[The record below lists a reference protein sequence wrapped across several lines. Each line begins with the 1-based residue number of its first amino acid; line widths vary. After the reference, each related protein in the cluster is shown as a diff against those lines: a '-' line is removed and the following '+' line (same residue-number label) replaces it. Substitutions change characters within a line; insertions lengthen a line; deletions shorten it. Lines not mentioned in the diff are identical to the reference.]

1 MATKKK
7 NLETLRSNYE
17 ASRKAYEEAE
27 NERIAEFTK
36 LLFSDE
42 ELRKMVLDMNTKSL
56 KANAKIWA
64 DNLKKLSSYN
74 SKQKEA
80 D

>member
-1 MATKKK
+1 MGTKKK
-7 NLETLRSNYE
+7 DLETLRSNYE

-42 ELRKMVLDMNTKSL
+42 ELRKMVLDMKTPEL
-56 KANAKIWA
+56 KANAKMWA
-64 DNLKKLSSYN
+64 ENLKKLSPASA
-74 SKQKEA
+74 Q
-80 D
+80 

>member
-17 ASRKAYEEAE
+17 ASRKAFEEAE
-27 NERIAEFTK
+27 NERVTEFTE

-42 ELRKMVLDMNTKSL
+42 ELREKVLEMNTKSL
-56 KANAKIWA
+56 KANAKMWA
-64 DNLKKLSSYN
+64 EYLKKLSSYN
-74 SKQKEA
+74 PQ
-80 D
+80 

>member
-1 MATKKK
+1 MSTKKK
-7 NLETLRSNYE
+7 DLETLRSNYE

-74 SKQKEA
+74 PQ
-80 D
+80 

>member
-1 MATKKK
+1 MSTKKK
-7 NLETLRSNYE
+7 DLETLRSNYE

-74 SKQKEA
+74 PKQKEV